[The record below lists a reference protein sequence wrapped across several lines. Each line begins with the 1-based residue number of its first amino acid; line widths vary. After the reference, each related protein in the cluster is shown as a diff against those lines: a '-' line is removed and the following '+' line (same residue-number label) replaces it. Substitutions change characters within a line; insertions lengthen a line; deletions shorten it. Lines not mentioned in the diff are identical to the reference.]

1 MRIRSISL
9 PRIDCK
15 VRVLAIDRPVVQTTT
30 AAAAVALISSSSPA
44 SGSRF
49 VVIFLC
55 VCLSPGIFTR
65 QLPTKCL

>member
-15 VRVLAIDRPVVQTTT
+15 VRVLAIDPIVQTT
-30 AAAAVALISSSSPA
+30 AAVALISSSSPA

-49 VVIFLC
+49 VVIFFLC